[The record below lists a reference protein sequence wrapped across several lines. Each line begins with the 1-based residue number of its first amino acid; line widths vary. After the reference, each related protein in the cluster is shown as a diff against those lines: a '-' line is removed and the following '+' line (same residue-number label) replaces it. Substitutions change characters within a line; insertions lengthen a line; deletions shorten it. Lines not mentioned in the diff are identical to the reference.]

1 MKFKDFIGIDISKK
15 TLDVHIYSTKT
26 TEVFENGNSGFKK
39 IVKWFETSTH
49 GLANQAVFIF
59 EHTGLYSHNLSLFL
73 ERENIPF
80 VIVPGL
86 EIKRSMGL
94 TRGKEDKIDA
104 KRIAIYGFRLRD
116 ELIPVKLPSKQ
127 LADLKILLGLRDRL
141 VKQKSG
147 YLANLKESKAFMVRK
162 ENEVFF
168 KVQETMIKTLSKE
181 IKIIEATIKGLIN
194 ADESLKRNFNL
205 LVSIKGVG
213 PQTAAHMIAYT
224 DNFSKFKT
232 WRKFASYSGIAPF
245 PHSSGTS
252 IRGKNKVSHLANK
265 KMKTLFD
272 LCAKTA
278 IQYNQEMKQ
287 FYNKRVEQ
295 GKNKMS
301 TINIIRNKLLARM
314 FAVIERKTPYVDI
327 YKYAA

>member
-15 TLDVHIYSTKT
+15 TLDVYIYSSKT
-26 TEVFENGNSGFKK
+26 SEVFENSNSGFKK
-39 IVKWFETSTH
+39 LVNRVEASTNI
-49 GLANQAVFIF
+49 LAKEAIFIF
-59 EHTGLYSHNLSLFL
+59 EHTGIYSNNLSLFL
-73 ERENIPF
+73 EERGIPF
-80 VIVPGL
+80 VLVPGL

-116 ELIPVKLPSKQ
+116 ELEPVKLPSKK
-127 LADLKILLGLRDRL
+127 LADLKLLLGLRDRL
-141 VKQKSG
+141 IKDRTG
-147 YLANLKESKAFMVRK
+147 FLANLKESKAFMVRK

-168 KVQETMIKTLSKE
+168 KVQETMIKKLSKE
-181 IKIIEATIKGLIN
+181 ILKIEAEVKNLI
-194 ADESLKRNFNL
+194 DEDKILKQNFNL
-205 LVSIKGVG
+205 LLSIKGVG
-213 PQTAAHMIAYT
+213 SQTAAHMIAYT

-278 IQYNQEMKQ
+278 IQYNQEMMQ
-287 FYNKRVEQ
+287 FYNRRMEQ

-314 FAVIERKTPYVDI
+314 FSVIDRKSPYVDI

>member
-26 TEVFENGNSGFKK
+26 SEVFENGNSGFKK
-39 IVKWFETSTH
+39 LVKWFEASTH
-49 GLANQAVFIF
+49 SLANEAVFIF
-59 EHTGLYSHNLSLFL
+59 EHTGLYSRNLSLFL
-73 ERENIPF
+73 ESENIPF

-116 ELIPVKLPSKQ
+116 ELEPVKLPSKQ
-127 LADLKILLGLRDRL
+127 LAKLKILLGLRDRL
-141 VKQKSG
+141 IKQKSG

-168 KVQETMIKTLSKE
+168 KVQETLIKTLSKE
-181 IKIIEATIKGLIN
+181 IKIIEATIKDLIN

-287 FYNKRVEQ
+287 FYNRRIEQ

>member
-26 TEVFENGNSGFKK
+26 SEVFENGNSGFKK
-39 IVKWFETSTH
+39 LVKWFEASTH
-49 GLANQAVFIF
+49 SLANEAVFIF
-59 EHTGLYSHNLSLFL
+59 EHTGLYSRNLSLFL
-73 ERENIPF
+73 ESKNIPF

-116 ELIPVKLPSKQ
+116 ELEPVKLPSKQ
-127 LADLKILLGLRDRL
+127 LTKLKIQLGLRDRL
-141 VKQKSG
+141 IKQRTG
-147 YLANLKESKAFMVRK
+147 YLANLKESKALMTRS

-168 KVQETMIKTLSKE
+168 KVQQSMIKNLSKQ
-181 IKIIEATIKGLIN
+181 IMIIEADVKNLI
-194 ADESLKRNFNL
+194 DEDEALKQNFNL

-287 FYNKRVEQ
+287 FYNRRIEQ